1 MLGNRVQGYMA
12 NDKEI
17 LRGFDPKDIND
28 VLFSFESNTDKDGE
42 FKTSMGFNEEE
53 MSKSEKNKLKKV
65 SSQLKKSVKAHD
77 KQSKTIDSII
87 SEADTS
93 KLTDDEKKE
102 LKFHLAQFK
111 KGNIDYEDI
120 MNVLDQFGLNEN
132 GHVDDYADEIE
143 EGHTMSDNEAD
154 LEAGVKGNMDAFTEE
169 NMSSDD
175 KEGEAIKIIKN
186 MDPKTKKEFLK
197 KLSKMG
203 MGQLDEA
210 VAEEESVGQYII
222 DYYRNPNKPEEM
234 YVTDDIV
241 IEYFKTHPDWDLIW
255 GKSYEDG
262 LEDFKEFFSANYDYM
277 FDDARLDEEDKDK
290 KELPDSIKKAEQ
302 DQIEKDARKSRGDI
316 KEDMDEDSLNEVRK
330 HFKRFMFDKYQ

>member
-1 MLGNRVQGYMA
+1 MSKYNLQDILNEYVGGSRHGTINISYRDLQDAMDKVEADGDFVVREKHGRSGDGKTNREFEVVFIGAARGDNKPEEAGFTVYDYKFGFDPADEDNFDKEYPFSVGGSNKEAALKIAKYLLGNRVQGYMA

-143 EGHTMSDNEAD
+143 EGHAMSDNEAD

-210 VAEEESVGQYII
+210 VAEEES
-222 DYYRNPNKPEEM
+222 
-234 YVTDDIV
+234 
-241 IEYFKTHPDWDLIW
+241 
-255 GKSYEDG
+255 
-262 LEDFKEFFSANYDYM
+262 
-277 FDDARLDEEDKDK
+277 
-290 KELPDSIKKAEQ
+290 
-302 DQIEKDARKSRGDI
+302 
-316 KEDMDEDSLNEVRK
+316 
-330 HFKRFMFDKYQ
+330 

>member
-1 MLGNRVQGYMA
+1 EFEMEMGRS
-12 NDKEI
+12 K
-17 LRGFDPKDIND
+17 KD
-28 VLFSFESNTDKDGE
+28 S
-42 FKTSMGFNEEE
+42 
-53 MSKSEKNKLKKV
+53 LKKEMIIHV
-65 SSQLKKSVKAHD
+65 DQL
-77 KQSKTIDSII
+77 ID
-87 SEADTS
+87 
-93 KLTDDEKKE
+93 
-102 LKFHLAQFK
+102 
-111 KGNIDYEDI
+111 GNIDMNDFMNVVEDI
-120 MNVLDQFGLNEN
+120 MAEVNSMNEN

-143 EGHTMSDNEAD
+143 EGHAMSDNEAD
-154 LEAGVKGNMDAFTEE
+154 LEAGVKGNMDAFTED
-169 NMSSDD
+169 MDD
-175 KEGEAIKIIKN
+175 ELKDLEKTKEFVSLKDRTKN
-186 MDPKTKKEFLK
+186 MDPLEKEKFIKALNQK
-197 KLSKMG
+197 IMVK
-203 MGQLDEA
+203 EA

-316 KEDMDEDSLNEVRK
+316 KEDTDEDSLNEVRK